1 MIGLMGGTFDPI
13 HYGHLRPALEIAE
26 ALNLSEVR
34 FIPAKLPALKDRP
47 QSNVGDRL
55 AMVQLAIENQSAFVL
70 DDREIQ
76 REGYSYTI
84 DTLRSLVADFP
95 DQTFCFLLGA
105 DAFNQFRKWKD
116 WQDILQ
122 LAHLVVS
129 HRPNYELVPTMDEK
143 GGEWVTRIDDLHR
156 CKSGKILPF
165 AVTQLEISSTFIR
178 EQVRKQK
185 NITYLLPDSVESYI
199 TEKQLYQSSWGSS

>member
-1 MIGLMGGTFDPI
+1 MIGLMGGTFDPV

-26 ALNLSEVR
+26 ALQLSEVR
-34 FIPAKLPALKDRP
+34 FIPVKLPALKDKP
-47 QSNVGDRL
+47 QSKVDDRL
-55 AMVQLAIENQSAFVL
+55 QMVQLAIENQSGFVL

-84 DTLRSLVADFP
+84 DTLQSLSRELP

-105 DAFNQFRKWKD
+105 DAFNQFREWKD
-116 WQDILQ
+116 WQEILQ

-129 HRPNYELVPTMDEK
+129 HRPSHGLTPITDWKEA
-143 GGEWVTRIDDLHR
+143 EWITSIDDLHSS
-156 CKSGKILPF
+156 KSGKILPF

-178 EQVRKQK
+178 EQVRKRK
-185 NITYLLPDSVESYI
+185 AITYLLPDKVENYI
-199 TEKQLYQSSWGSS
+199 KEKYLYQ